1 MHQDL
6 LGGNLKTNLYYQ
18 ISAMVQAWKLQDSRS
33 LMDLVD
39 HILSI
44 QFDEEELVH
53 RVINTALACIQTAPD
68 RRPTMAQVVGMLQG
82 DIEAGQ
88 SIRGRS
94 SENLNQIH
102 RNVLGMTNNITTYI
116 PEPEASQAFHVG
128 ESSNSIQG
136 VQALEL
142 SSVRAR

>member
-1 MHQDL
+1 
-6 LGGNLKTNLYYQ
+6 
-18 ISAMVQAWKLQDSRS
+18 MVQAWKLQDSRS

-44 QFDEEELVH
+44 QLDEEELVH

-88 SIRGRS
+88 SLRGRS
-94 SENLNQIH
+94 SENLDQIH
-102 RNVLGMTNNITTYI
+102 RNVLGLTNSITTCI
-116 PEPEASQAFHVG
+116 PKDEGSQALYVG
-128 ESSNSIQG
+128 ESSSSIQG

-142 SSVRAR
+142 TSVRAR